1 LKVELHY
8 IQSAGYLQLIRA
20 VIFKYDIYFLVPEYD
35 LQSHAL
41 CIRLFTICFAITD
54 SLSSFQ
60 LFFAMTNLSSA
71 STYVYLTSAYFSVSV
86 PRKYDLI
93 FLYHIPHVLLL
104 VKSTFL
110 IHIDVFLPTKECL
123 LLFHVKRIL

>member
-1 LKVELHY
+1 LKVESRY
-8 IQSAGYLQLIRA
+8 IQSAGYLQLIRS
-20 VIFKYDIYFLVPEYD
+20 VILKYDIYFLVSEYD

-41 CIRLFTICFAITD
+41 CIHLFTICFVITY
-54 SLSSFQ
+54 SLSSSQ

-71 STYVYLTSAYFSVSV
+71 SKCVYLTSAYFSVSV

-93 FLYHIPHVLLL
+93 FLYHVPHILLL

-110 IHIDVFLPTKECL
+110 IHIAVFLPTKECL